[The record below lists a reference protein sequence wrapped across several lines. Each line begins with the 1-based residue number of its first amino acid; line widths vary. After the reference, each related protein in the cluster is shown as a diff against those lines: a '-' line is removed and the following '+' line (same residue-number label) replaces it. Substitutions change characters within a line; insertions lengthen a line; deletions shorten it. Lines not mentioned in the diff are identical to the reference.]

1 MNNYPIK
8 EGVTLKIGDN
18 VTIKNGVIVE
28 GCSDG
33 DINCFK
39 KKEPTDIKGQLI
51 SINKNWNTGFVY
63 TRNQ

>member
-8 EGVTLKIGDN
+8 DGVTLKIGDN

-33 DINCFK
+33 DINPFK
-39 KKEPTDIKGQLI
+39 KKDPADIKGKLI
-51 SINKNWNTGFVY
+51 KINKDGTGLVY